1 MNYKEDTY
9 GFMPENDESDY
20 YDNDILYLFEDNRNI
35 ETFENERQLE
45 FLHKLIDELD
55 EEYYTE
61 AIKLL
66 NGLLH

>member
-9 GFMPENDESDY
+9 GFVPENDELDY

-45 FLHKLIDELD
+45 CLHKLIDELD
-55 EEYYTE
+55 EGYYTE